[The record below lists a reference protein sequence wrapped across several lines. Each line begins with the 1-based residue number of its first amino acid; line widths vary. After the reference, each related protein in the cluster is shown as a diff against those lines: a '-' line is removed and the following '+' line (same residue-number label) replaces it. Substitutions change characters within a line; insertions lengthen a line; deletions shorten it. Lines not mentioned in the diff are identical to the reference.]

1 MRGAHAR
8 VGGVGRAGVWHAR
21 TIRGGRRREDPGDT
35 WGAHATASGERWAGR
50 HAWAC
55 RAHCITPMVPRLG

>member
-21 TIRGGRRREDPGDT
+21 TIRGGGRREDPGDT
-35 WGAHATASGERWAGR
+35 WGAHGTASGERRAVGGTAR
-50 HAWAC
+50 MGMPRALYHAHGA
-55 RAHCITPMVPRLG
+55 